1 ELAAK
6 RFTQSDVAHQVAEQS
21 GFTDAYHD
29 WFPLACVTPFSMLI
43 SALKGEQTVHLSC
56 HPHCSLGT
64 YLFVDEATRQ
74 AVPITRFVD
83 VGGML
88 QDIYALAQSAE

>member
-1 ELAAK
+1 FTGRLNRHELAAK

-21 GFTDAYHD
+21 GYTDAYHD

-43 SALKGEQTVHLSC
+43 SALRGEQTVHLTC

-64 YLFVDEATRQ
+64 YLFVNEQTGDV
-74 AVPITRFVD
+74 VPITRFVD

-88 QDIYALAQSAE
+88 QD